1 MGELGLSGVRR
12 GGAKQRTAIADLSAA
27 RPAALEDRHFN
38 SRRPDATWVAEFT
51 YAATLSGTVHVAFV
65 IDVRFSPSSSTSHGN
80 KRMIKWEQ

>member
-27 RPAALEDRHFN
+27 RPAALEDRL
-38 SRRPDATWVAEFT
+38 STRADRMP
-51 YAATLSGTVHVAFV
+51 LGSGTVYVAFV

-80 KRMIKWEQ
+80 KRMTKWEQ